1 MPVTLTED
9 LLDLTLGGVEFVP
22 FRLESPSLSCH
33 PLPLLQRRGEAM
45 PRSFRTLVLENPFLK
60 LTLLP
65 DLGGRIIR
73 IEDKRTSRDLLPWP
87 PQLELLDGSH
97 RGLWLKDGIRF
108 FAGDSAQPARDLDL
122 SAIEYQIREPQEEDE
137 PGMVILYELLPG
149 GLASWQGGITLYP
162 DRAEF
167 LIEFNLLNRSKN
179 ILPLDTGLAIGFE
192 GELWKGGDEA
202 IRITRRS
209 GDGFWVKPEPSIGH
223 GESTD
228 KGIRLRPRPNESP
241 LMPREVFSWSLR
253 FAPFS
258 GLGEIKELSQSAGV
272 GAREGQLVLQSAS
285 RCLGAEILLETKEGS
300 FAAKADLHPET
311 MFSADLAAIPPVVS
325 LQLNNGV
332 KLNWK
337 ASSAGG
343 PETGSRPAS
352 ASRPISLP
360 PDSPEGRFASDW
372 SDEGSLPA
380 FPASPAFIPA
390 WRLARAQA
398 FARLDKWEEADKEAD
413 QSLILNGEDYEA
425 WWLKSVI
432 RRRMGAGE
440 RPELLNAHY
449 LAPLEPLLRAEGY
462 LQQGGSHE
470 KQASPVT
477 LRLAKNPD
485 LGLECIDALLEI
497 GLVQEAAML
506 MDEILRHEDIGLV
519 RLMLA
524 WSLLT
529 SSRMEVEAAQHI
541 AMFEKAP
548 LSPPLPSRKREVEAV
563 KALAAR
569 FPQSAGLAEMS
580 QLANIRRQ
588 A

>member
-22 FRLESPSLSCH
+22 FRLDGPPSPCH
-33 PLPLLQRRGEAM
+33 PLPQLRRRGDSM
-45 PRSFRTLVLENPFLK
+45 PRSFRSVVLENPFLK

-73 IEDKRTSRDLLPWP
+73 IEDKRTGRDILPWP
-87 PQLELLDGSH
+87 PKLDLHDGSH

-108 FAGDSAQPARDLDL
+108 LVGETKQPARDLDL
-122 SAIEYQIREPQEEDE
+122 SAVEYQIRQPQDDDE

-149 GLASWQGGITLYP
+149 GSASWQGGITLYP

-167 LIEFNLLNRSKN
+167 LIEFSLLNRSKGL
-179 ILPLDTGLAIGFE
+179 LPIDTGLAIGFTGNLWSGQDGSLKIAGPTGE
-192 GELWKGGDEA
+192 GY
-202 IRITRRS
+202 
-209 GDGFWVKPEPSIGH
+209 WVMPEPSFGH
-223 GESTD
+223 NESSD
-228 KGIRLRPRPNESP
+228 AGLVVRPRPEESP
-241 LMPREVFSWSLR
+241 LLPREVFSWSLR
-253 FAPFS
+253 FAPYS
-258 GLGEIKELSQSAGV
+258 GLGEIKDLSRSAGL
-272 GAREGQLVLQSAS
+272 GEKDGHLVIQSAS
-285 RCLGAEILLETKEGS
+285 RHLDAELKLETSEGS

-311 MFSADLAAIPPVVS
+311 LFSADLSKIPPVQTI
-325 LQLNNGV
+325 QLPNGTD
-332 KLNWK
+332 LSWK
-337 ASSAGG
+337 GSDCAGG
-343 PETGSRPAS
+343 EVGSVNASTTRPTN
-352 ASRPISLP
+352 LFHE
-360 PDSPEGRFASDW
+360 SPEGEFCKAWVYESED
-372 SDEGSLPA
+372 LP
-380 FPASPAFIPA
+380 FPASPSFIPA
-390 WRLARAQA
+390 WRMARAQA
-398 FARLDKWEEADKEAD
+398 FARQDNWIEADREID
-413 QSLILNGEDYEA
+413 QALILNGEDYAA

-432 RRRMGAGE
+432 RRKMGVGD

-497 GLVQEAAML
+497 GLVQESAML

-529 SSRMEVEAAQHI
+529 LSRMEVEAAQHI
-541 AMFEKAP
+541 SLFEKAA
-548 LSPPLPSRKREVEAV
+548 LAPPLPSRWREVEAV

-569 FPQSAGLAEMS
+569 FPQSQKLNEMA
-580 QLANIRRQ
+580 QLAHIRGLR
-588 A
+588 